1 MRRTFAAAALYT
13 AALLAAAV
21 HASEAPTPAYQK
33 AMKDMGAANTA
44 LRAHVKE
51 IESAGAYPDY
61 TTVQKDAAALKTA
74 FAATLAFWNA
84 KNVPDAVKIS
94 ESGVKGV
101 EALEK
106 AIADKSYDALASAAT
121 TIGSTCG
128 SCHKAFREQLPDG
141 TYVIK

>member
-1 MRRTFAAAALYT
+1 MRRTFAAAALCT
-13 AALLAAAV
+13 AALLAAV

-61 TTVQKDAAALKTA
+61 TTVQKDAAALKT
-74 FAATLAFWNA
+74 LAFWNA
-84 KNVPDAVKIS
+84 RNVPDAVRIS
-94 ESGVKGV
+94 ETGVKGV
-101 EALEK
+101 AALEQ
-106 AIADKSYDALASAAT
+106 AIADKSYDGLASAAT

-128 SCHKAFREQLPDG
+128 ACHKAFREQLTDG
-141 TYVIK
+141 TYAIK